1 MEIHLIFTRNNKL
14 KISLTNNVTQSLDLK
29 VCFSLVYSIE
39 NIDGGTISKKIGRY
53 YEIFPEKNEIILT
66 LQNPRIGSYNLSCG
80 PEGLFVIDSK
90 EKKLECVIHPLK
102 FEKPIPLVQYTDDQ
116 EKILNPVIPNSSKVS
131 IVSLQDLNP
140 VSIST
145 IVGKFVTLDIKYDLV
160 LTSCNVVKPMSGKP
174 RSLAITPPDI

>member
-39 NIDGGTISKKIGRY
+39 NIAGGTISKKIGRY

-80 PEGLFVIDSK
+80 PEGLFIIDSK
-90 EKKLECVIHPLK
+90 EKRLEVCHP
-102 FEKPIPLVQYTDDQ
+102 
-116 EKILNPVIPNSSKVS
+116 SS
-131 IVSLQDLNP
+131 
-140 VSIST
+140 
-145 IVGKFVTLDIKYDLV
+145 
-160 LTSCNVVKPMSGKP
+160 
-174 RSLAITPPDI
+174 